1 MHFSKLQLTGFKS
14 FVDPAELLIEP
25 GMTGIVGPNG
35 CGKSNVVEAL
45 RWVMG
50 ETSAKS
56 MRGGEMEDVIFGGT
70 TTRPSRNIAEV
81 LLRLDNSDRDAPAA
95 FNEFDEID
103 ITRKIERGHGS
114 QYRVNGKE
122 VRARDVQLLFADIA
136 SGAHSTAMV
145 SQGRI
150 GALIG
155 SKPTERRVLLEEAA
169 GIRGLHSRRHEA
181 ELRLRAAETNLER
194 LDDVIEALDG
204 QLEALRRQAR
214 QAVRYRR
221 LSENIRYHEAILL
234 HLRWTAATQ
243 AVDAARESLRLTE
256 QEVAV
261 RTEAAA
267 TAATRQAEIA
277 ARLPALRQ
285 SETEAAAELQRLLL
299 ARGELEREEER
310 LIQAQGETKRRLEQ
324 VTADIEREGV
334 LAADAEAANIRLTEE
349 AALLDAARDSEA
361 TSESEAQAA
370 LEHATALVDAKET
383 ERNNLVAE
391 TAEAE
396 ARRVTL
402 ERQRDQLSERIERL
416 KRRANE
422 LDEER
427 IELADNIAD
436 DAALNEIEAS
446 VNTAEERVAT
456 AREAAT
462 AAEAALKAARD
473 AETEARDHAR
483 AFDKDYDRLASD
495 IRALAALVEPA
506 EGDFFAPLIEAITV
520 EPGYESA
527 LGIALGEDID
537 APVETAAPV
546 HWAVLPPMDILQ
558 DLPEGVELLSS
569 FARAPQVLHRRLS
582 QIGVVRDDAQG
593 NALHASLRPGQRLV
607 SKDGALWRWDG
618 FRIAAGAP
626 TPAATRLGQRNRL
639 VALREQHEAKAPEQE
654 IRRKAVEAAQ
664 AARSVAEATEQET
677 RRAQNSAYATLN
689 EARQQFGTM
698 SNAAAAARS
707 RLTALADTANQTSVD
722 LEEAELQWKAIRQ
735 AVDGLEDLAAKRA
748 KAEVLRAELAELRA
762 EQSERRSAYDRL
774 KRESQDRIARR
785 RVVAE
790 EIEVWRGRL
799 DGTAARLADL
809 EERRSAAEK
818 TRDDLAMRPDAIAE
832 QRNVLLGSISESEE
846 RRGAAADRLAAGET
860 AQTEADRALR
870 AAETG
875 LAECR
880 EQRVR
885 NEAQVEQAVSDQTV
899 VRERI
904 AERLSCTPGAILR
917 EANIEADSALPDPDE
932 VETKLDRFT
941 RERDNMG
948 PVNLR
953 AELEAEELEVQIASM
968 RSERE
973 DLLAAIGRLR
983 QGISQLNREGRERLL
998 TAFETVNGH
1007 FQELFVK
1014 LFGGGKAY
1022 LELTEAEDP
1031 LQSGLEIMASP
1042 PGKKLQVMS
1051 LLSGGEQALTAISL
1065 LFAVFLTNP
1074 APICVLDEVD
1084 APLDDANVD
1093 RFCLLLDEIASHSD
1107 TRFLV
1112 ITHHRITMA
1121 RMDRLFGVTM
1131 GERGVSQL
1139 VSVDLQGAQALRAI
1153 A

>member
-1 MHFSKLQLTGFKS
+1 VHFNRLQVTGFKS
-14 FVDPAELLIEP
+14 FVDPTELVIAP

-81 LLRLDNSDRDAPAA
+81 MLRLDNTMRNAPAA
-95 FNEFDEID
+95 FNDQDEID
-103 ITRKIERGHGS
+103 VTRRIERGAGS
-114 QYRVNGKE
+114 QYRINGKE
-122 VRARDVQLLFADIA
+122 VRARDVQLLFADMA

-194 LDDVIEALDG
+194 LDDVIEALEG

-221 LSENIRYHEAILL
+221 LSESIRYHEAILL
-234 HLRWTAATQ
+234 HLRWQAATAALE
-243 AVDAARESLRLTE
+243 AARERLRLAE
-256 QEVAV
+256 IEVAQ
-261 RTEAAA
+261 RTEAAGG
-267 TAATRQAEIA
+267 AATPQAEIA
-277 ARLPALRQ
+277 AGLPALRQ
-285 SETEAAAELQRLLL
+285 SEAEAAAELQRLLL

-310 LIQAQGETKRRLEQ
+310 VIQAQAEAMRQLEQ
-324 VTADIEREGV
+324 VTRDIERERV
-334 LAADAEAANIRLTEE
+334 LADDAEAAKERLTAEGV
-349 AALLDAARDSEA
+349 ALDAAIESEGA
-361 TSESEAQAA
+361 SESEAQAA
-370 LEHATALVDAKET
+370 LATVTELVESKET
-383 ERNNLVAE
+383 ERNDLVAQ

-396 ARRVTL
+396 ARRVAL
-402 ERQRDQLSERIERL
+402 ERQRDQLWQRIERL
-416 KRRANE
+416 KRRAEE

-427 IELADNIAD
+427 VELAGNIAD
-436 DAALNEIEAS
+436 DAALNESEAA
-446 VNTAEERVAT
+446 VNEAEEHVAA
-456 AREAAT
+456 AREAASL
-462 AAEAALKAARD
+462 AEAALATARQ
-473 AETEARDHAR
+473 AETAARDHAR
-483 AFDKDYDRLASD
+483 AYDKECDQLAAD
-495 IRALAALVEPA
+495 IRALSALVEPA
-506 EGDFFAPLIEAITV
+506 EGDLFAPLIESITV
-520 EPGYESA
+520 KPGYEA
-527 LGIALGEDID
+527 AIGIALGEDID
-537 APVETAAPV
+537 APVDTAAPV
-546 HWAVLPPMDILQ
+546 HWAILPPLAVLQ
-558 DLPEGVELLSS
+558 DLPTGAEPLSR
-569 FARAPQVLHRRLS
+569 FAKAPQVLHRRLS
-582 QIGVVRDDAQG
+582 QIGVVADTAQG
-593 NALHASLRPGQRLV
+593 DALHASLRPGQRLV

-639 VALREQHEAKAPEQE
+639 AALREQQDGMAPEQAV
-654 IRRKAVEAAQ
+654 RRKALEAAQ
-664 AARSVAEATEQET
+664 AARGAAESVEQDA
-677 RRAQNSAYATLN
+677 RRAQNAAYATLN
-689 EARQQFGTM
+689 DARQQFGTM
-698 SNAAAAARS
+698 SNAATAARS
-707 RLTALADTANQTSVD
+707 RLAALADTANQTMVD
-722 LEEAELQWKAIRQ
+722 LEEAELQWKAVRRS
-735 AVDGLEDLAAKRA
+735 VEELEDLGEKRA
-748 KAEVLRAELAELRA
+748 QAEVMRAELAELRT

-774 KRESQDRIARR
+774 KREAQERTNRR

-790 EIEVWRGRL
+790 EIEVWRGRVE
-799 DGTAARLADL
+799 GAAARLTDL
-809 EERRSAAEK
+809 EQRRVEAEAVREGLDK
-818 TRDDLAMRPDAIAE
+818 RPAEIAE
-832 QRNVLLGSISESEE
+832 QRNVLLSQISESEQ
-846 RRGAAADRLAAGET
+846 RRGVAADNLAAGET
-860 AQTEADRALR
+860 AQAEADRALR
-870 AAETG
+870 AAEAS
-875 LAECR
+875 LAESR

-885 NEAQVEQAVSDQTV
+885 NEAQVEQAVSDQSA
-899 VRERI
+899 VRDRI
-904 AERLSCTPGAILR
+904 AERLNCAPDAILR
-917 EANIEADSALPDPDE
+917 EAGIDAETALTDADDAEA
-932 VETKLDRFT
+932 KLERFT

-953 AELEAEELEVQIASM
+953 AELEAKELEEQIESM

-998 TAFETVNGH
+998 TAFEVVNGH

-1093 RFCLLLDEIASHSD
+1093 RFCLLLDEIASSSD

-1139 VSVDLQGAQALRAI
+1139 VSVDLQGAQALRAT